1 MNIVFEKNHQR
12 AFGTFPLKGEV
23 LRAAIEAAIAAG
35 YRAFDTAQMYQNEAD
50 TGAALAGCGI
60 LRDQLFIITMRRPPR
75 STPVPFTP
83 PF

>member
-35 YRAFDTAQMYQNEAD
+35 REA
-50 TGAALAGCGI
+50 LV
-60 LRDQLFIITMRRPPR
+60 LFTVA
-75 STPVPFTP
+75 SVQVPSMSA
-83 PF
+83 